1 MQGCPVSGMREQE
14 GMETMEIAEVLAVET
29 TTAVETITVLVTIT
43 VAEISMVVQTLM
55 EEGNMDMD
63 IGMAIGEGFLVV
75 EVMDIRETITWEP
88 MVAA

>member
-14 GMETMEIAEVLAVET
+14 GMEIAEVLAVET
-29 TTAVETITVLVTIT
+29 TMAVETITVVVTIT

-55 EEGNMDMD
+55 EEGNMD